1 MKVIPTTFA
10 RIFLSIP
17 PHSSSSSQKIDEV
30 LPIRAVVTSLDD
42 NLFNKPTQLLSSSQ
56 QKNEGYPIRAVA
68 DSLCKTFLTNST
80 HLLPI

>member
-10 RIFLSIP
+10 KKFLSIL

-42 NLFNKPTQLLSSSQ
+42 DLFNKLTHLLSSSQ
-56 QKNEGYPIRAVA
+56 K
-68 DSLCKTFLTNST
+68 K
-80 HLLPI
+80 